1 MIFQFSSSLVIK
13 LIFWVLFCMLQFFF
27 FFNLMFNEGLRLS
40 VSKQSVMNDRY
51 NKIDWLTSTQSLYVF
66 VKIDYFPPH
75 EIQLMLYKNLF
86 YRLIIFNFD
95 NLKKRWFVSIKVLVK
110 LGEQLFRLKSLYFN
124 EINTIATLDLEQWK

>member
-1 MIFQFSSSLVIK
+1 
-13 LIFWVLFCMLQFFF
+13 
-27 FFNLMFNEGLRLS
+27 MFNEGLRLS

-95 NLKKRWFVSIKVLVK
+95 NLKKR
-110 LGEQLFRLKSLYFN
+110 
-124 EINTIATLDLEQWK
+124 